1 MSQPRR
7 RRRRGRRGG
16 RGPQSQGQPNNETV
30 RETASGA
37 PAGEKSQSRSKS
49 SRRRRG
55 RGRAGG
61 GRQTSGSPKSSEDLV
76 RALPKERPETLTAP
90 PDGQTLEGVI
100 GDLQSTWGVPQYPQE
115 YRIVLKV
122 AEEREARSEGSNG
135 QSQSRPSGEKPVRE
149 QAPERSSEQGPR
161 REKAPAAPGLT
172 QGAQRD
178 KAPRKR
184 RRRRRRG
191 GQGGSEGGGNQG
203 GNGGGSN
210 GPKPSTGGGPSE
222 APS

>member
-16 RGPQSQGQPNNETV
+16 RGGQPQAQGKKDVV
-30 RETASGA
+30 RETASGSA
-37 PAGEKSQSRSKS
+37 VEEGQPRSKS
-49 SRRRRG
+49 TRRRRG
-55 RGRAGG
+55 RGRSGG
-61 GRQTSGSPKSSEDLV
+61 GRRSSPKSSEDLV

-122 AEEREARSEGSNG
+122 AEEKESRGDQTNG
-135 QSQSRPSGEKPVRE
+135 QGQQRGNRSAPRE
-149 QAPERSSEQGPR
+149 QAPEEGAEQQPR
-161 REKAPAAPGLT
+161 RERAPAAPGV
-172 QGAQRD
+172 GSSGQRE

-184 RRRRRRG
+184 RRRRKRG
-191 GQGGSEGGGNQG
+191 GQGPRPE
-203 GNGGGSN
+203 GGSN
-210 GPKPSTGGGPSE
+210 GGGGASGGGAEPEGS
-222 APS
+222 S